1 MPEAVMTDTARSET
15 IVPDASGRGHSVIGS
30 AVQQTW
36 WLGLGLLATLGEQTA
51 RVAGALVEKGREMEP
66 FVMKP
71 VRRVAS
77 EVSEATESA
86 RSRLRRV
93 AGDLGDVRVPAAL
106 RGAARPTKEEFE
118 KLVDEVKE
126 LRARLG
132 DKIDEARPQ
141 R

>member
-1 MPEAVMTDTARSET
+1 MPEAVMADAARSET
-15 IVPDASGRGHSVIGS
+15 IYPERSERGRSVIGS
-30 AVQQTW
+30 AIQQTW

-51 RVAGALVEKGREMEP
+51 RVAVALVEKGREMEP
-66 FVMKP
+66 FVLKP

-77 EVSEATESA
+77 EVSEATEGASV
-86 RSRLRRV
+86 RLRRI

-132 DKIDEARPQ
+132 DKIDEARD
-141 R
+141 